1 LEFTGILAFEPFFGS
16 KGLKNNI
23 FGFNL
28 SVDFNLS
35 GVREFQKFSPKL
47 QFGGSPSV
55 VVVATITSNTMEVTR
70 Y

>member
-35 GVREFQKFSPKL
+35 GVREIGEFWKSLMNDQPGNPRFKK
-47 QFGGSPSV
+47 
-55 VVVATITSNTMEVTR
+55 
-70 Y
+70 